1 MSATLSN
8 AGVDAEAEELP
19 CPGWSYAAG
28 MAIPQRVSI
37 VSLGA
42 RDLASLRSFYV
53 GWGWTEADDATESW
67 SAFDVGGWLLS
78 LFPLDLL
85 GDEAAPD
92 APTPEAGW
100 NGVTFAINVQSEV
113 DLRAMF
119 DAAVAAGATPVAPIS
134 RRDWG
139 GLSGYVADPE
149 GNRWE
154 LAVGSE
160 FV

>member
-1 MSATLSN
+1 MT
-8 AGVDAEAEELP
+8 
-19 CPGWSYAAG
+19 
-28 MAIPQRVSI
+28 IPQRISI
-37 VSLGA
+37 VTLGA
-42 RDLASLRSFYV
+42 RDLPSLRSFYAT
-53 GWGWTEADDATESW
+53 WGWTETEDAGASW

-78 LFPLDLL
+78 LYPIDLL

-92 APTPEAGW
+92 APTPAVGW
-100 NGVTFAINVQSEV
+100 NGVTLAINVQSEP

-119 DAAVAAGATPVAPIS
+119 DAALAAGATLVAPVT
-134 RRDWG
+134 RRAWG
-139 GLSGYVADPE
+139 GMSGYVADPE

>member
-1 MSATLSN
+1 
-8 AGVDAEAEELP
+8 
-19 CPGWSYAAG
+19 

-37 VSLGA
+37 VTLGA
-42 RDLASLRSFYV
+42 RDLASLRSFYAR
-53 GWGWTEADDATESW
+53 WGWTETESANEGW

-78 LFPLDLL
+78 LYPIDSL
-85 GDEAAPD
+85 GDEAAPG
-92 APTPEAGW
+92 AAIPEADW
-100 NGVTFAINVQSEV
+100 NGVTFAINLQSEA

-119 DAAVAAGATPVAPIS
+119 DAAVAAGAAPVATII

-139 GLSGYVADPE
+139 GMSGYVADPE